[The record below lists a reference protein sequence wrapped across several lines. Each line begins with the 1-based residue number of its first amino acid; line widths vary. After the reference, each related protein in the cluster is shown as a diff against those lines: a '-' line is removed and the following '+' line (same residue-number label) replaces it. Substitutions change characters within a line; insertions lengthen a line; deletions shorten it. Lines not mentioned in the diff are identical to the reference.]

1 MAYLSTGLTCF
12 IGCLIL
18 FFTPPG
24 KATEPGGEPIGEP
37 VGEPAGFY
45 QQKLDVQVRYDN
57 RSDRSNRSQFRLRF
71 YPQLNLSDQWS
82 LHSFVVTG
90 DDFSSS
96 HNTFGDEDSEQI
108 AVRRIY
114 LRRTH
119 ALGKTEF
126 GVIPTYKGR
135 VSATGMSKD
144 GWFQGIRHVYE
155 AKPGHKLEL
164 VAGAINSTD
173 PNKALSLA
181 NNFNLFEFEYSATIN
196 EQFSMEFGAER
207 IIEGNYLRSEVRFH
221 QSEQVW
227 FAEFVRRVDD
237 AENKLVLGLDSEFT
251 LGQYPVEMYAYYAYV
266 SADFGQRAEL
276 TEDYLGTGHGGSIEV
291 SGALP
296 MAQLDWFSRIDMVGN
311 TRRVLIGLKRS
322 F

>member
-1 MAYLSTGLTCF
+1 MAYLHTGLPGLIGCF
-12 IGCLIL
+12 IL
-18 FFTPPG
+18 FVAVQAN
-24 KATEPGGEPIGEP
+24 AT
-37 VGEPAGFY
+37 EPAGFY
-45 QQKLDVQVRYDN
+45 QQKLDAQVRYDN
-57 RSDRSNRSQFRLRF
+57 RSDQSNRSQFRLRF
-71 YPQLNLSDQWS
+71 YPQLNFNDQWS

-96 HNTFGDEDSEQI
+96 HNTFGDEDSDQI

-119 ALGKTEF
+119 ALGKTEL
-126 GVIPTYKGR
+126 GIIPTYKGR

-155 AKPGHKLEL
+155 AKPGHQLEL

-173 PNKALSLA
+173 PNKALSFTDDL
-181 NNFNLFEFEYSATIN
+181 NLFEFEYSATIN
-196 EQFSMEFGAER
+196 EQFSMEFGLER
-207 IIEGNYLRSEVRFH
+207 IIEGNYLRTEVRFR
-221 QSEQVW
+221 QSERVW
-227 FAEFVRRVDD
+227 FAEVVRRVDE
-237 AENKLVLGLDSEFT
+237 AENKLVLGLDSVFT
-251 LGQYPVEMYAYYAYV
+251 VGQYPLEMYAYYAYV
-266 SADFGQRAEL
+266 STQFGLRAEL
-276 TEDYLGTGHGGSIEV
+276 TEDYLGNGHGGSVEV